1 MIALDLNLAGA
12 IDHLGE
18 VKDGFEGDMAPSDPW
33 ASHHLGLIDTQYELA
48 RSGKTTI
55 SGKLE
60 DSMEA
65 MMTLPFFSRIA
76 ATLPE
81 VKHRSRILTI
91 PLHELVLNALEIH
104 RSTGEP
110 ISLRALLGERGILV
124 GSTNKNPNNFDP
136 HKYVEEKRGW
146 FYRDGIQTRDGAIQ
160 RGRGF
165 QGYLEDN
172 RICVFFDRPSE
183 DELFTGILVPFSLE
197 SYDLRTGGYDE
208 LLKAALKRY
217 MEMGEIV
224 GFQFD
229 PEWHNP
235 PHFPDLS
242 HESEESLAQKIAEV
256 QPALVE
262 EYARIRKII
271 GLRMEEKMFNHYL
284 EPEKHLL

>member
-12 IDHLGE
+12 IDYLGE
-18 VKDGFEGDMAPSDPW
+18 VKDGLEGDMAPSDPW
-33 ASHHLGLIDTQYELA
+33 AAHHLELVDRQWELA
-48 RSGKTTI
+48 RSGKATI
-55 SGKLE
+55 NSKLE

-76 ATLPE
+76 AMVPE
-81 VKHRSRILTI
+81 VEHRSRILTT
-91 PLHELVLNALEIH
+91 PLHELVLNSLQIH

-110 ISLRALLGERGILV
+110 IALRALLGERGILV
-124 GSTNKNPNNFDP
+124 GSTNKNPNKFEPD
-136 HKYVEEKRGW
+136 KYVEEKRGW
-146 FYRDGIQTRDGAIQ
+146 FYRDGIQTQDGSIQ

-172 RICVFFDRPSE
+172 RICVFFDQPSE

-208 LLKAALKRY
+208 LHRAALKRY

-242 HESEESLAQKIAEV
+242 HESKEGLAQKVAEV

-271 GLRMEEKMFNHYL
+271 GLRMEERMFNHYL